1 MRNLFVKGLM
11 ATAAVVALASCSND
25 EEVTAPV
32 VDQEV
37 RLGVSVA
44 IPGTK
49 AGSSASDVNQV
60 TDGSFSTIS
69 NVVVVPVLS
78 NGSEEHFE
86 APITLGDMENTNS
99 EKELYKNATL
109 PSNVSAFRVYGNVP
123 TDQTDAIA
131 GGGFTYTPAGNADFK
146 DSASQYYDGGNGY
159 KTPYPLF
166 YYGNTNP
173 GGFYVATGEDWTAVL
188 DWGSKTTA
196 LGENNLVKIDG
207 VTYSV
212 GVLAAGIRAGED
224 AKAKASDFVL
234 KGIVI
239 TNQPA
244 SVNQDME
251 RADASTVMTF
261 AAATDATLKEQA
273 ISWNTSNTNVVT
285 DANIYAV
292 VMPEEAGNISVWFQ
306 FQYVGTDEF
315 QVADG
320 ELTTDDYVYYRGSL
334 NAKEGKQIFD
344 AGYTTLVNAAVSD
357 WSNGYTDVEE
367 DTDATIGVVIDT
379 QWKQGLSY
387 DIEL

>member
-25 EEVTAPV
+25 EEVAAPV

-49 AGSSASDVNQV
+49 TATGADDVNQV

-69 NVVVVPVLS
+69 NVVVVPVVGNSLQ
-78 NGSEEHFE
+78 

-99 EKELYKNATL
+99 EKQLYKNATL

-123 TDQTDAIA
+123 TAQTDAIA

-146 DSASQYYDGGNGY
+146 DTASQYYDAGNGY

-173 GGFYVATGEDWTAVL
+173 GGFYVATGEDWTTVP
-188 DWGSKTTA
+188 DWGTKTTA
-196 LGENNLVKIDG
+196 LGDNNLVKIDG

-224 AKAKASDFVL
+224 AKADASKFVL
-234 KGIVI
+234 QGIVI

-251 RADASTVMTF
+251 RANANTVMTF

-273 ISWNTSNTNVVT
+273 ISWNTSNTSVVT

-306 FQYVGTDEF
+306 FQYTGADEYH
-315 QVADG
+315 VADG
-320 ELTTDDYVYYRGSL
+320 TLTTNDYVYYRGSL
-334 NAKEGKQIFD
+334 NAKDGKQIFD

-357 WSNGYTDVEE
+357 WSNGYTDVQE

>member
-1 MRNLFVKGLM
+1 M

-25 EEVTAPV
+25 EEVAAPV

-49 AGSSASDVNQV
+49 TATGAGDVNQV

-69 NVVVVPVLS
+69 NVVVVPVVGNS
-78 NGSEEHFE
+78 FQT
-86 APITLGDMENTNS
+86 PITLGDMENTNS

-123 TDQTDAIA
+123 TAQTDAIA

-146 DSASQYYDGGNGY
+146 DSESQYYDAGNGY

-173 GGFYVATGEDWTAVL
+173 GGFYVANGEDWTAVL

-224 AKAKASDFVL
+224 ATADASKFVL
-234 KGIVI
+234 QGIVI

-244 SVNQDME
+244 SVNQDMK
-251 RADASTVMTF
+251 RADANTVMTF
-261 AAATDATLKEQA
+261 AAATDAALKESA
-273 ISWNTSNTNVVT
+273 IDWNTSNPNVVT

-306 FQYVGTDEF
+306 FQYTGADEY

-320 ELTTDDYVYYRGSL
+320 TLTTNDYVYYRGSL

-344 AGYTTLVNAAVSD
+344 AGYTTLVNATVSD
-357 WSNGYTDVEE
+357 WSNGYTDVQE

-379 QWKQGLSY
+379 QWKKGLSY

>member
-25 EEVTAPV
+25 EEVAAPV

-69 NVVVVPVLS
+69 NVVVVPVVG
-78 NGSEEHFE
+78 NKFE
-86 APITLGDMENTNS
+86 APITLGDLENSNS
-99 EKELYKNATL
+99 KKELYKDNVNLA
-109 PSNVSAFRVYGNVP
+109 SNVSAFRVYGNVP
-123 TDQTDAIA
+123 TAQTDAITN
-131 GGGFTYTPAGNADFK
+131 GGFTYTPTDNDDFADVN
-146 DSASQYYDGGNGY
+146 SQFDY

-173 GGFYVATGEDWTAVL
+173 DGFYVATGEDWTAVL
-188 DWGSKTTA
+188 DWGSKVTT

-224 AKAKASDFVL
+224 AKADASKFVL
-234 KGIVI
+234 QGIVI

-251 RADASTVMTF
+251 RADANTVMTF
-261 AAATDATLKEQA
+261 AAATDAALKEDA
-273 ISWNTSNTNVVT
+273 IDWNTSNTNVVT

-292 VMPEEAGNISVWFQ
+292 VMPEEADNISVWFQ
-306 FQYVGTDEF
+306 FKYVGTDEF
-315 QVADG
+315 QLKDG
-320 ELTTDDYVYYRGSL
+320 AIQENDYAYYRGSL

>member
-25 EEVTAPV
+25 EEVAAPV

-49 AGSSASDVNQV
+49 TATGAGDVNQV

-69 NVVVVPVLS
+69 NVVVVPVVGNS
-78 NGSEEHFE
+78 FQT
-86 APITLGDMENTNS
+86 PITLGDMENTNS

-123 TDQTDAIA
+123 TAQTNAIA
-131 GGGFTYTPAGNADFK
+131 GGGFTYTPLGNADFK

-173 GGFYVATGEDWTAVL
+173 DGFYVATGEDWTAVL
-188 DWGSKTTA
+188 DWGTKTTA

-224 AKAKASDFVL
+224 AKADASDFVL
-234 KGIVI
+234 QGVVI

-244 SVNQDME
+244 SVNQNME
-251 RADASTVMTF
+251 RANVNTVMTF

-306 FQYVGTDEF
+306 FQYTGADEY

-320 ELTTDDYVYYRGSL
+320 TLTPNDYVYYRGSL

-344 AGYTTLVNAAVSD
+344 AGYTTLVNATVSD
-357 WSNGYTDVEE
+357 WSNGYTDVQE

>member
-1 MRNLFVKGLM
+1 M

-25 EEVTAPV
+25 EEVAAPV

-49 AGSSASDVNQV
+49 TATGAGDVNQV

-69 NVVVVPVLS
+69 NVVVVPVVGNS
-78 NGSEEHFE
+78 FQT
-86 APITLGDMENTNS
+86 PITLGDMENTNS

-123 TDQTDAIA
+123 TAQTNAIA
-131 GGGFTYTPAGNADFK
+131 GGGFTYTPLGNADFK

-173 GGFYVATGEDWTAVL
+173 DGFYVATGEDWTAVL
-188 DWGSKTTA
+188 DWGTKTTA

-224 AKAKASDFVL
+224 AKADASDFVL
-234 KGIVI
+234 QGVVI

-244 SVNQDME
+244 SVNQNME
-251 RADASTVMTF
+251 RANVNTVMTF

-306 FQYVGTDEF
+306 FQYTGADEY

-320 ELTTDDYVYYRGSL
+320 TLTPNDYVYYRGSL

-344 AGYTTLVNAAVSD
+344 AGYTTLVNATVSD
-357 WSNGYTDVEE
+357 WSNGYTDVQE

>member
-25 EEVTAPV
+25 EEVAAPV

-49 AGSSASDVNQV
+49 TATSAGDVNQV

-69 NVVVVPVLS
+69 NVVVVPVVGNS
-78 NGSEEHFE
+78 FQT
-86 APITLGDMENTNS
+86 PITLGDMENTNS

-123 TDQTDAIA
+123 TAQTDAIA
-131 GGGFTYTPAGNADFK
+131 GGGFTYTPVGNADFK
-146 DSASQYYDGGNGY
+146 DSESQYYDAGNGY

-173 GGFYVATGEDWTAVL
+173 GGFYVATGEDWTTVP

-224 AKAKASDFVL
+224 AKADASDFVL
-234 KGIVI
+234 QGIVI

-244 SVNQDME
+244 SANQDMG
-251 RADASTVMTF
+251 RADANTVMTF
-261 AAATDATLKEQA
+261 AAATDAALKEQA

-306 FQYVGTDEF
+306 FQYTGADEY

-320 ELTTDDYVYYRGSL
+320 TLTTNDYVYYRGSL

-344 AGYTTLVNAAVSD
+344 AGYTTLVNATVSD
-357 WSNGYTDVEE
+357 WSNGYTDVQE

>member
-25 EEVTAPV
+25 EEVAAPV
-32 VDQEV
+32 VDQDV

-49 AGSSASDVNQV
+49 TATGAGDVNQV

-69 NVVVVPVLS
+69 NVVVVPVVGNSLQ
-78 NGSEEHFE
+78 

-99 EKELYKNATL
+99 EKELYRTATL

-123 TDQTDAIA
+123 TAQTDAIA
-131 GGGFTYTPAGNADFK
+131 NGGFTYTPAGNADFK

-234 KGIVI
+234 QGVVI

-244 SVNQDME
+244 SVSQDMA
-251 RADASTVMTF
+251 RADANTVMTF

-306 FQYVGTDEF
+306 FQYTGDDEF

-320 ELTTDDYVYYRGSL
+320 TLTPDDYVYYRGSL

-344 AGYTTLVNAAVSD
+344 AGYTTLVNATVSD

>member
-25 EEVTAPV
+25 EEVAAPV

-49 AGSSASDVNQV
+49 TATSAGDVNQV

-69 NVVVVPVLS
+69 NVVVVPVVGNSLQ
-78 NGSEEHFE
+78 

-99 EKELYKNATL
+99 EKQLYKNATL

-123 TDQTDAIA
+123 TAQTDAIA

-146 DSASQYYDGGNGY
+146 DSDSQYYDGGNGY

-173 GGFYVATGEDWTAVL
+173 GGFYVATGEDWATVP

-224 AKAKASDFVL
+224 AKADASNFVL
-234 KGIVI
+234 QGIVI

-244 SVNQDME
+244 SVNQDMK
-251 RADASTVMTF
+251 RADANTVMTF

-306 FQYVGTDEF
+306 FQYTGADEYPVAGGT
-315 QVADG
+315 
-320 ELTTDDYVYYRGSL
+320 LTTNDYVYYRGTL
-334 NAKEGKQIFD
+334 NAKENKQIFD
-344 AGYTTLVNAAVSD
+344 AGYTTLVNATVSD

>member
-25 EEVTAPV
+25 EEVAAPV

-49 AGSSASDVNQV
+49 AGSSANDVNQV

-69 NVVVVPVLS
+69 NVVVVPVVGNSLQ
-78 NGSEEHFE
+78 

-99 EKELYKNATL
+99 EKQLYKNATL

-123 TDQTDAIA
+123 TAQTDAIA

-146 DSASQYYDGGNGY
+146 DTASQYYDAGNGY

-173 GGFYVATGEDWTAVL
+173 GGFYVATGEDWTTVP
-188 DWGSKTTA
+188 DWGTKTTA
-196 LGENNLVKIDG
+196 LGDNNLVKIDG

-224 AKAKASDFVL
+224 AKADASKFVL
-234 KGIVI
+234 QGIVI

-251 RADASTVMTF
+251 RANANTVMTF

-273 ISWNTSNTNVVT
+273 ISWNTSNTSVVT

-306 FQYVGTDEF
+306 FQYTGADEYH
-315 QVADG
+315 VADG
-320 ELTTDDYVYYRGSL
+320 TLTTNDYVYYRGSL
-334 NAKEGKQIFD
+334 NAKDGKQIFD

-357 WSNGYTDVEE
+357 WSNGYTDVQE

>member
-25 EEVTAPV
+25 EEVAAPV

-49 AGSSASDVNQV
+49 TATSAGDVNQV

-69 NVVVVPVLS
+69 NVVVVPVVGNSLQ
-78 NGSEEHFE
+78 

-123 TDQTDAIA
+123 TAQTDAITN
-131 GGGFTYTPAGNADFK
+131 GGFTYTPVGNGDFQ
-146 DSASQYYDGGNGY
+146 DSDSQYYDGGNGY

-224 AKAKASDFVL
+224 AKADASKFVL
-234 KGIVI
+234 QGIVI

-251 RADASTVMTF
+251 RADANTVMTF

-306 FQYVGTDEF
+306 FQYTGADEY

-320 ELTTDDYVYYRGSL
+320 TLTTNDYVYYRGTL

>member
-25 EEVTAPV
+25 EEVAAPV

-49 AGSSASDVNQV
+49 TATGAGDVNQV

-69 NVVVVPVLS
+69 NVVVVPVVGNSLQ
-78 NGSEEHFE
+78 

-123 TDQTDAIA
+123 TAQTDAIA
-131 GGGFTYTPAGNADFK
+131 GGGFTYTPVGNADFK
-146 DSASQYYDGGNGY
+146 DTASQYYDEGNGY

-173 GGFYVATGEDWTAVL
+173 DGFYVATGEDWTAVL
-188 DWGSKTTA
+188 DWGTKTTA

-224 AKAKASDFVL
+224 AKADASDFVL
-234 KGIVI
+234 QGVVI

-244 SVNQDME
+244 SVNQNME
-251 RADASTVMTF
+251 RANVNTVMTF

-306 FQYVGTDEF
+306 FQYTGADEY

-320 ELTTDDYVYYRGSL
+320 TLTPNDYVYYRGSL

-344 AGYTTLVNAAVSD
+344 AGYTTLVNATVSD
-357 WSNGYTDVEE
+357 WSNGYTDVQE

>member
-25 EEVTAPV
+25 EEVAAPV

-49 AGSSASDVNQV
+49 AGSSAGDVNQV

-69 NVVVVPVLS
+69 NVVVVPVVGNSLQ
-78 NGSEEHFE
+78 

-99 EKELYKNATL
+99 EKQLYKNATL

-123 TDQTDAIA
+123 TAQTDAIA
-131 GGGFTYTPAGNADFK
+131 GGGFTYTPVGNADFK
-146 DSASQYYDGGNGY
+146 DSASQYYDEGNGY

-173 GGFYVATGEDWTAVL
+173 GGFYVATGEDWTTVP

-196 LGENNLVKIDG
+196 LGGNNLVKIDG

-224 AKAKASDFVL
+224 AKADASKFVL
-234 KGIVI
+234 QGIVI

-251 RADASTVMTF
+251 RAGANTVMTF
-261 AAATDATLKEQA
+261 AAATDAALKEQA

-306 FQYVGTDEF
+306 FQYTGADEYH
-315 QVADG
+315 VADG
-320 ELTTDDYVYYRGSL
+320 TLTTNDYVYYRGSL
-334 NAKEGKQIFD
+334 NAKDGKQIFD

-357 WSNGYTDVEE
+357 WSNGYTDVQE

>member
-25 EEVTAPV
+25 EEVAAPV

-69 NVVVVPVLS
+69 NVVVVPVLGTNS
-78 NGSEEHFE
+78 FQT
-86 APITLGDMENTNS
+86 PITLGDMANTNS
-99 EKELYKNATL
+99 EKELYRTATL

-123 TDQTDAIA
+123 TAQTDAIA

-146 DSASQYYDGGNGY
+146 DSASQYYDEGNGY

-173 GGFYVATGEDWTAVL
+173 GGFYVATGEDWTTVP
-188 DWGSKTTA
+188 DWGTKTTA

-224 AKAKASDFVL
+224 AKADASNFVL
-234 KGIVI
+234 QGIVI

-251 RADASTVMTF
+251 RADANTVMTF

-306 FQYVGTDEF
+306 FQYTGTDEF
-315 QVADG
+315 QLRDG
-320 ELTTDDYVYYRGSL
+320 AIQQNDYAYYRGSL

>member
-25 EEVTAPV
+25 EEVAAPV

-49 AGSSASDVNQV
+49 TATSAGDVNQV

-69 NVVVVPVLS
+69 NVVVVPVVGNS
-78 NGSEEHFE
+78 FQT
-86 APITLGDMENTNS
+86 PITLGDMENTNS

-123 TDQTDAIA
+123 TAQTDAIA
-131 GGGFTYTPAGNADFK
+131 GGGFTYTPAGNGDFK

-224 AKAKASDFVL
+224 AKADASDFVL
-234 KGIVI
+234 QGIVI

-244 SVNQDME
+244 SVNQDMA
-251 RADASTVMTF
+251 RADANTVMTF
-261 AAATDATLKEQA
+261 AAATDAVLKEQA

-306 FQYVGTDEF
+306 FQYTGADEY
-315 QVADG
+315 QVAG
-320 ELTTDDYVYYRGSL
+320 GTLTTNDYVYYRGTL

-344 AGYTTLVNAAVSD
+344 AGYTTLVNATVSD

>member
-25 EEVTAPV
+25 EEVAAPV

-49 AGSSASDVNQV
+49 TATGADDVNQV

-69 NVVVVPVLS
+69 NVVVVPVVGNSLQ
-78 NGSEEHFE
+78 

-99 EKELYKNATL
+99 EKQLYKNATL

-123 TDQTDAIA
+123 TAQTDAIA

-146 DSASQYYDGGNGY
+146 DTASQYYDAGNGY

-173 GGFYVATGEDWTAVL
+173 GGFYVATGEDWTTVP
-188 DWGSKTTA
+188 DWGTKTTA
-196 LGENNLVKIDG
+196 LGDNNLVKIDG

-224 AKAKASDFVL
+224 AKADASKFVL
-234 KGIVI
+234 QGIVI

-244 SVNQDME
+244 SVNQDMK
-251 RADASTVMTF
+251 RADANTVMTF

-273 ISWNTSNTNVVT
+273 ISWNTSNTSVVT

-306 FQYVGTDEF
+306 FQYTGADEYH
-315 QVADG
+315 VADG
-320 ELTTDDYVYYRGSL
+320 TLTTNDYVYYRGSL
-334 NAKEGKQIFD
+334 NAKDGKQIFD

-357 WSNGYTDVEE
+357 WSNGYTDVQE

>member
-1 MRNLFVKGLM
+1 M

-25 EEVTAPV
+25 EEVAAPV

-49 AGSSASDVNQV
+49 AGSSAGDVNQV

-69 NVVVVPVLS
+69 NVVVVPVVGNSLQ
-78 NGSEEHFE
+78 

-99 EKELYKNATL
+99 EKQLYKNATL

-123 TDQTDAIA
+123 TAQTDAIA
-131 GGGFTYTPAGNADFK
+131 GGGFTYTPVGNADFK
-146 DSASQYYDGGNGY
+146 DSASQYYDEGNGY

-173 GGFYVATGEDWTAVL
+173 GGFYVATGEDWTTVP

-196 LGENNLVKIDG
+196 LGGNNLVKIDG

-224 AKAKASDFVL
+224 AKADASKFVL
-234 KGIVI
+234 QGIVI

-251 RADASTVMTF
+251 RAGANTVMTF
-261 AAATDATLKEQA
+261 AAATDAALKEQA

-306 FQYVGTDEF
+306 FQYTGADEYH
-315 QVADG
+315 VADG
-320 ELTTDDYVYYRGSL
+320 TLTTNDYVYYRGSL
-334 NAKEGKQIFD
+334 NAKDGKQIFD

-357 WSNGYTDVEE
+357 WSNGYTDVQE

>member
-25 EEVTAPV
+25 EEVAAPV

-49 AGSSASDVNQV
+49 TATSAGDVNQV

-69 NVVVVPVLS
+69 NVVVVPVVGNS
-78 NGSEEHFE
+78 FQT
-86 APITLGDMENTNS
+86 PITLGDMENTNS
-99 EKELYKNATL
+99 EKQLYKNATL

-234 KGIVI
+234 QGVVI

-244 SVNQDME
+244 SVNQDMA
-251 RADASTVMTF
+251 RADANTVMTF

-306 FQYVGTDEF
+306 FKYTGAGEY

-320 ELTTDDYVYYRGSL
+320 ELTTNDYVYYRGSL

-344 AGYTTLVNAAVSD
+344 AGYTTLVNATVSD

>member
-25 EEVTAPV
+25 EEVAAPV

-69 NVVVVPVLS
+69 NVVVVPVVGNSLQ
-78 NGSEEHFE
+78 

-123 TDQTDAIA
+123 TAQTDAIA
-131 GGGFTYTPAGNADFK
+131 GGGFTYTPVGNADFK

-173 GGFYVATGEDWTAVL
+173 DGFYVATGEDWTTAV
-188 DWGSKTTA
+188 WGSKTTA

-224 AKAKASDFVL
+224 AKADASDFVL
-234 KGIVI
+234 QGVVI

-251 RADASTVMTF
+251 RADANTVMTF
-261 AAATDATLKEQA
+261 AAATDAALKEQA

-306 FQYVGTDEF
+306 FQYTGADEYH
-315 QVADG
+315 VADG
-320 ELTTDDYVYYRGSL
+320 TLTTNDYVYYRGSL
-334 NAKEGKQIFD
+334 NAKDGKQIFD

-357 WSNGYTDVEE
+357 WSNGYTDVQE

>member
-25 EEVTAPV
+25 EEVAAPV

-49 AGSSASDVNQV
+49 TATSAGDVNQV

-69 NVVVVPVLS
+69 NVVVVPVVGNS
-78 NGSEEHFE
+78 FQT
-86 APITLGDMENTNS
+86 PITLGDMENTNS

-123 TDQTDAIA
+123 TAQTNAIA

-146 DSASQYYDGGNGY
+146 DSGSQYYDGGNGY

-166 YYGNTNP
+166 YYGNTAP
-173 GGFYVATGEDWTAVL
+173 DGFYVATGEDWTAVL

-224 AKAKASDFVL
+224 AKADASDFVL
-234 KGIVI
+234 QGVVI

-261 AAATDATLKEQA
+261 AAATDAVLKEQA

-306 FQYVGTDEF
+306 FQYTGADEYH
-315 QVADG
+315 VADG
-320 ELTTDDYVYYRGSL
+320 TLTTNDYVYYRGSL

-344 AGYTTLVNAAVSD
+344 AGYTTLVNATVSD
-357 WSNGYTDVEE
+357 WSNGYTDVQE